1 MKQPVYVGRLSQ
13 RYLDLLMDRS
23 VIESCFIEEVL
34 IDLWYFI
41 GTILLDVLAIVNVVQ
56 IHSILLYH
64 TLFHCFPVH
73 SRISI
78 LLS

>member
-41 GTILLDVLAIVNVVQ
+41 GTILLDVLAIVV
-56 IHSILLYH
+56 II
-64 TLFHCFPVH
+64 F
-73 SRISI
+73 
-78 LLS
+78 